1 MKIYELSSSDARAE
15 GRRFIEEIKNGT
27 IVKRTLPNT
36 SVLSHMQE
44 KPKVDFF
51 EKAMHKAYE

>member
-1 MKIYELSSSDARAE
+1 
-15 GRRFIEEIKNGT
+15 
-27 IVKRTLPNT
+27 LPNT
-36 SVLSHMQE
+36 ADEFDDASVLSHMQE